1 MREDID
7 NLDAWRRTAYSND
20 ITKENS
26 GEEVIVFGWVASYR
40 DQGNL
45 IFIIIN
51 DKYGSIQ
58 ITVKKN
64 EIKDEIYQK
73 VNNIKEQASI
83 GVRGMVKLAKKA
95 PNEIEI
101 VPIDLKILS
110 KSEKTLPFN
119 IFAKTLPSIDK
130 RLDIRAFDLRR
141 TRAQNIFNV
150 REIIIKA
157 IREYYNNTGYRE
169 INTPKIISSATE
181 GGAALFPILYYNRE
195 AFLTQSPQLYKE
207 QLIVAFEK
215 VFEIGSAFR
224 AEQSRTLSHLSEFIS
239 VDVEEAYVNYIDIMN
254 TIEKMINNIITRLN
268 ESDIL
273 EKFQIEKKQIKKF
286 KTYTYKEILNLLNKK
301 GVEKEWGEDITS
313 RDLKDFNEEEFY
325 FIIDWPTVSK
335 PFYINPNKDDQ
346 EISESFDLM
355 FGNKELASGGTRISS
370 KKLLL
375 ERFKE
380 KKLKTKAFESHIKM
394 FDYGVP
400 PHAGFGLGLERLIMS
415 IIKEENVREVTFFPR
430 DQRRLTP

>member
-1 MREDID
+1 MGEDID
-7 NLDAWRRTAYSND
+7 NLDTWRRTAYSND

-83 GVRGMVKLAKKA
+83 GVRGVVKLAKKA

-268 ESDIL
+268 ESNIL

-335 PFYINPNKDDQ
+335 PFYIKPNKDDP

-400 PHAGFGLGLERLIMS
+400 PHAGVGLGLERLIMS

>member
-1 MREDID
+1 MIEDID
-7 NLDAWRRTAYSND
+7 NLDNWRRTAYSKD
-20 ITKENS
+20 ITTANS

-51 DKYGSIQ
+51 DRYGSIQ

-64 EIKDEIYQK
+64 EVKDEIYQK
-73 VNNIKEQASI
+73 VNNIKEQESI
-83 GVRGMVKLAKKA
+83 GVKGVVKLAKKA

-150 REIIIKA
+150 REIVIKA

-215 VFEIGSAFR
+215 VFE
-224 AEQSRTLSHLSEFIS
+224 
-239 VDVEEAYVNYIDIMN
+239 
-254 TIEKMINNIITRLN
+254 K
-268 ESDIL
+268 
-273 EKFQIEKKQIKKF
+273 
-286 KTYTYKEILNLLNKK
+286 
-301 GVEKEWGEDITS
+301 
-313 RDLKDFNEEEFY
+313 
-325 FIIDWPTVSK
+325 
-335 PFYINPNKDDQ
+335 NPAA
-346 EISESFDLM
+346 L
-355 FGNKELASGGTRISS
+355 GGRI
-370 KKLLL
+370 
-375 ERFKE
+375 
-380 KKLKTKAFESHIKM
+380 
-394 FDYGVP
+394 
-400 PHAGFGLGLERLIMS
+400 
-415 IIKEENVREVTFFPR
+415 
-430 DQRRLTP
+430 

>member
-1 MREDID
+1 MIEDID
-7 NLDAWRRTAYSND
+7 SLDNWRRTAYSKD
-20 ITKENS
+20 ITTVNS

-51 DKYGSIQ
+51 DRYGSIQ

-83 GVRGMVKLAKKA
+83 GVRGVVKLAKKA

-313 RDLKDFNEEEFY
+313 KDLKNFNEEEFY
-325 FIIDWPTVSK
+325 FIIDWPTASK
-335 PFYINPNKDDQ
+335 PFYIKPNKDNQ
-346 EISESFDLM
+346 ELSESFDLM

-400 PHAGFGLGLERLIMS
+400 PHAGFGLGLERLVMS

>member
-1 MREDID
+1 MVEDID
-7 NLDAWRRTAYSND
+7 NLDTWRRTSYSND
-20 ITKENS
+20 LTKENA

-51 DKYGSIQ
+51 DKSGSVQ

-73 VNNIKEQASI
+73 VNNIKEQSSI
-83 GVRGMVKLAKKA
+83 GVKGVVKLAKKA

-157 IREYYNNTGYRE
+157 IREYFNNTGYRE

-239 VDVEEAYVNYIDIMN
+239 VDVEEAYVNYTDIMN
-254 TIEKMINNIITRLN
+254 TIENMINNIITRLN

-325 FIIDWPTVSK
+325 FIIDWPTASK
-335 PFYINPNKDDQ
+335 PFYIKPNKDNQ

-355 FGNKELASGGTRISS
+355 YGNKELASGGTRISS

-400 PHAGFGLGLERLIMS
+400 PHAGVGLGLERLIMS

>member
-1 MREDID
+1 M
-7 NLDAWRRTAYSND
+7 
-20 ITKENS
+20 
-26 GEEVIVFGWVASYR
+26 ASYR

-83 GVRGMVKLAKKA
+83 GVKGLVKLAKKA

-157 IREYYNNTGYRE
+157 IRIFMR
-169 INTPKIISSATE
+169 
-181 GGAALFPILYYNRE
+181 
-195 AFLTQSPQLYKE
+195 
-207 QLIVAFEK
+207 
-215 VFEIGSAFR
+215 
-224 AEQSRTLSHLSEFIS
+224 
-239 VDVEEAYVNYIDIMN
+239 
-254 TIEKMINNIITRLN
+254 
-268 ESDIL
+268 
-273 EKFQIEKKQIKKF
+273 
-286 KTYTYKEILNLLNKK
+286 
-301 GVEKEWGEDITS
+301 
-313 RDLKDFNEEEFY
+313 
-325 FIIDWPTVSK
+325 
-335 PFYINPNKDDQ
+335 
-346 EISESFDLM
+346 
-355 FGNKELASGGTRISS
+355 
-370 KKLLL
+370 
-375 ERFKE
+375 
-380 KKLKTKAFESHIKM
+380 
-394 FDYGVP
+394 
-400 PHAGFGLGLERLIMS
+400 
-415 IIKEENVREVTFFPR
+415 
-430 DQRRLTP
+430 

>member
-1 MREDID
+1 MVEDID
-7 NLDAWRRTAYSND
+7 NLDTWRRTAYSNE

-83 GVRGMVKLAKKA
+83 GVKGVVKLAKKA
-95 PNEIEI
+95 PNEVEI

-239 VDVEEAYVNYIDIMN
+239 VDVEEAYVNYTDIMN

-313 RDLKDFNEEEFY
+313 KDLKDFNEEEFY
-325 FIIDWPTVSK
+325 FIIDWPTASK
-335 PFYINPNKDDQ
+335 PFYIKPNKDDP

-400 PHAGFGLGLERLIMS
+400 PHAGVGLGLERLIMS

>member
-1 MREDID
+1 MVEDID
-7 NLDAWRRTAYSND
+7 NLDTWRRTAYSND
-20 ITKENS
+20 ITKENA

-51 DKYGSIQ
+51 DKSGSVQ
-58 ITVKKN
+58 ITIKKN

-73 VNNIKEQASI
+73 VNNIKEQSSI
-83 GVRGMVKLAKKA
+83 GVKGVVKLAKKA

-239 VDVEEAYVNYIDIMN
+239 VDVEEAYVNYTDIMN

-325 FIIDWPTVSK
+325 FIIDWPTASK
-335 PFYINPNKDDQ
+335 PFYIKPNKDNQ

-355 FGNKELASGGTRISS
+355 YGNKELASGGTRISS

-400 PHAGFGLGLERLIMS
+400 PHAGVGLGLERLIMS

>member
-1 MREDID
+1 MIEDID
-7 NLDAWRRTAYSND
+7 SLDNWRRTAYSKD
-20 ITKENS
+20 ITTVNS

-51 DKYGSIQ
+51 DRYGSIQ

-83 GVRGMVKLAKKA
+83 GVKGVVKLAKKA

-119 IFAKTLPSIDK
+119 IFSKTLPSIDK

-157 IREYYNNTGYRE
+157 IREYYNNTDYRE

-313 RDLKDFNEEEFY
+313 KDLKNFNEEEFY
-325 FIIDWPTVSK
+325 FIIDWPTASK
-335 PFYINPNKDDQ
+335 PFYIKPNKDNQ
-346 EISESFDLM
+346 ELSESFDLM

-400 PHAGFGLGLERLIMS
+400 PHAGFGLGLERLVMS

>member
-1 MREDID
+1 MGEDID

>member
-1 MREDID
+1 MIEDID
-7 NLDAWRRTAYSND
+7 SLDNWRRTAYSKD
-20 ITKENS
+20 ITTTNS

-51 DKYGSIQ
+51 DRYGSIQ

-64 EIKDEIYQK
+64 EVKDEIYQK

-83 GVRGMVKLAKKA
+83 GVKGVVKLAKKA

-150 REIIIKA
+150 REIVIKA

-254 TIEKMINNIITRLN
+254 TIEKMINNIMTRLN
-268 ESDIL
+268 ESNIL

-286 KTYTYKEILNLLNKK
+286 KTYTYKEILNLLNKR

-325 FIIDWPTVSK
+325 FIIDWPTASK
-335 PFYINPNKDDQ
+335 PFYINPNKDNQ

-380 KKLKTKAFESHIKM
+380 KKLKTKAFESHIKI

-415 IIKEENVREVTFFPR
+415 IVKEENVREVTFFPR

>member
-1 MREDID
+1 MVEDID
-7 NLDAWRRTAYSND
+7 NLDTWRRTAYSND
-20 ITKENS
+20 ITKENA

-51 DKYGSIQ
+51 DKSGSVQ
-58 ITVKKN
+58 ITIKKN

-73 VNNIKEQASI
+73 VNNIKEQSSI
-83 GVRGMVKLAKKA
+83 GVKGVVKLAKKA

-157 IREYYNNTGYRE
+157 IREYFNNTGYRE

-239 VDVEEAYVNYIDIMN
+239 VDVEEAYVNYTDIMN

-325 FIIDWPTVSK
+325 FIIDWPTASK
-335 PFYINPNKDDQ
+335 PFYIKPNKDNQ

-355 FGNKELASGGTRISS
+355 YGNKELASGGTRISS

-400 PHAGFGLGLERLIMS
+400 PHAGVGLGLERLIMS

>member
-1 MREDID
+1 MIEDID
-7 NLDAWRRTAYSND
+7 SLDNWRRTAYSKD
-20 ITKENS
+20 ITTANS

-51 DKYGSIQ
+51 DRYGSIQ

-64 EIKDEIYQK
+64 EVKDEIYQK
-73 VNNIKEQASI
+73 INNIKEQASI
-83 GVRGMVKLAKKA
+83 GVKGVVKLAKKA

-150 REIIIKA
+150 REIVIKA

-268 ESDIL
+268 ESNIL

-286 KTYTYKEILNLLNKK
+286 KTYTYKEILNLLNKR
-301 GVEKEWGEDITS
+301 GVEKECGEDITS

-325 FIIDWPTVSK
+325 FIIDWPTASK
-335 PFYINPNKDDQ
+335 PFYINPNKDNQ

-380 KKLKTKAFESHIKM
+380 KKLKTKAFESHIKI

-400 PHAGFGLGLERLIMS
+400 PHAGFGLGLERLIMA
-415 IIKEENVREVTFFPR
+415 IVKEENVREVTFFPR